1 MFRLKD
7 AVERYRV
14 AELFGLPFK
23 IRIKV
28 FLFGKGRPIENL
40 EKMTNTKLSKEK

>member
-7 AVERYRV
+7 AVERYRA

-23 IRIKV
+23 ICIKV
-28 FLFGKGRPIENL
+28 FLFGKGRPIENF
-40 EKMTNTKLSKEK
+40 EKMINDKKGKQ